1 MLKQDE
7 CLRSYR
13 TTSTNKL
20 CKKWY
25 HMTQE
30 LTVRPLMVDLGTLL
44 YVAVRRGEEE
54 SGFEYLILKII

>member
-1 MLKQDE
+1 
-7 CLRSYR
+7 
-13 TTSTNKL
+13 
-20 CKKWY
+20 
-25 HMTQE
+25 MTQE